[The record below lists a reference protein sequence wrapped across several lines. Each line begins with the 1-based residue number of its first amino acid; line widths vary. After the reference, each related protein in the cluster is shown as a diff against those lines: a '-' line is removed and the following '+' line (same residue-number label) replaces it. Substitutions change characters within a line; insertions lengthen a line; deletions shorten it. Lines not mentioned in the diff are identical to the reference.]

1 MTQKEL
7 EHQLKVMH
15 KEAFLWARQCCFY
28 DSDTANEVLQQVYLK
43 VLEGRAKYRG
53 KSTVKTWLFS
63 VVKYTAIDLLKKE
76 SKFSSLDMAD
86 ISMLQNDTSETE
98 AENYEA
104 LLKLLP
110 ERQQEVLLLVFYH
123 NLTLEEVAGVL
134 NVSLGT
140 VRTHYDR
147 GKKKLKELIQD
158 KYAYGR

>member
-1 MTQKEL
+1 
-7 EHQLKVMH
+7 MH

-53 KSTVKTWLFS
+53 NSTVKTWLFS

-86 ISMLQNDTSETE
+86 ISRLPNDTSETE
-98 AENYEA
+98 TENYEA

-123 NLTLEEVAGVL
+123 NLTLEEVAEVL